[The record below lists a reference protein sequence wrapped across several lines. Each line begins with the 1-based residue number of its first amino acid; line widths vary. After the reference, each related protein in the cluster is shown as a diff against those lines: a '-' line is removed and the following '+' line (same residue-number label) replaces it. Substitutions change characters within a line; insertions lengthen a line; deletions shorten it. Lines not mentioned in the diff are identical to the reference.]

1 MISLSVGFLPT
12 GYGFRKTTENEFD
25 AELSYPFTP
34 LLIWPLQHIYF
45 GILPSVRRQ
54 QEWSGNCAFRRQEVL
69 VEIGSVGSATMGWF
83 LPSFGVNLSSSP
95 SLALTTDLHY
105 FESILAGVKPRGQI
119 SK

>member
-1 MISLSVGFLPT
+1 ML
-12 GYGFRKTTENEFD
+12 N
-25 AELSYPFTP
+25 YPIYSHP
-34 LLIWPLQHIYF
+34 YSSGPSRLQQIYF

-54 QEWSGNCAFRRQEVL
+54 QEWSRNCAFRRQEIL

-83 LPSFGVNLSSSP
+83 LPSFRVNLSSSP
-95 SLALTTDLHY
+95 SLALMTDLHY